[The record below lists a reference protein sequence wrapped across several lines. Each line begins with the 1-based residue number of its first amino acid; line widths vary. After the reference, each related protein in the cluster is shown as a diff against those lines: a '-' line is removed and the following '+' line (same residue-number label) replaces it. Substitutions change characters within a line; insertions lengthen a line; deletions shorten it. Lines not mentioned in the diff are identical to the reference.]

1 MTKQVCMHVKQT
13 SCIQT
18 ATERFIYVLL
28 VILKPLQS
36 FVCYTRLLERQGPLV
51 KRISTL
57 TKSLVESLLS

>member
-1 MTKQVCMHVKQT
+1 MHVKQT
-13 SCIQT
+13 SGIQT
-18 ATERFIYVLL
+18 ATERFVYVLL

-36 FVCYTRLLERQGPLV
+36 SVCYTRLLERQDPLV